1 MKAAD
6 NLMLLY
12 LITIGF
18 LSVLLIHLMLARGCS
33 IADMVLQRPSFFI
46 IAQTLEKILLFLLRD
61 FIFSLYPILLLLPY
75 QLNLFTS
82 LEVIVFSITAVSPSG
97 MQLGLVQ
104 YFGYAE
110 KTALINY
117 CKRFKI
123 KNRKEYTF
131 AIAYEK

>member
-1 MKAAD
+1 M
-6 NLMLLY
+6 
-12 LITIGF
+12 
-18 LSVLLIHLMLARGCS
+18 
-33 IADMVLQRPSFFI
+33 QRPSFFI
-46 IAQTLEKILLFLLRD
+46 IAQTLEKILLFYLG
-61 FIFSLYPILLLLPY
+61 IFFTSFCLILLLFSY

-82 LEVIVFSITAVSPSG
+82 LEVIMFSITAVSPSG
-97 MQLGLVQ
+97 IQLGLIQ